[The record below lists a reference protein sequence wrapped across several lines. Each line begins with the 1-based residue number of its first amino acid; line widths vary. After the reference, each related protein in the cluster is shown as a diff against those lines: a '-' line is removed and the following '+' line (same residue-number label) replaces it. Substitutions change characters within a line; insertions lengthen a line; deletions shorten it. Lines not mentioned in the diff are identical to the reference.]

1 LPRTFFLLEWRDF
14 PEISVRKD
22 DSTKWERVYP
32 LRAVKCPRPET
43 RTLFLHGR
51 MYKNCMACEI
61 NVPVST
67 GEFYLF

>member
-1 LPRTFFLLEWRDF
+1 MNVFRNF

-22 DSTKWERVYP
+22 NSRKWERYYL

-43 RTLFLHGR
+43 RTLFPHR
-51 MYKNCMACEI
+51 KMYKNCMGGEI